1 MVYSRDGDNV
11 NSQFSSTGLRHMRM
25 VLSVLGTGTQPA
37 PLPPDCHPRQTG
49 NGKTNQYTFDD
60 YKRDIEL
67 RASFFKPEKV
77 VITPALLPPHP
88 NKFATLLL
96 KAKTEGRETDGEGDK
111 REKMDN
117 GERKMEDEE
126 GGGDASVLESTIGS
140 PSSSLPAATLEDRD
154 VDHTTAPSSVEGESH
169 SRKSPSLCR
178 SYASLDGSAHDSSLT
193 SYQVPRYHEHS
204 TPLMRGVA
212 DDGHKG
218 VESMERTEK
227 KEERLSLTP
236 VRQKEDDTSKPRPL
250 VCVRQCH
257 CSIICPPL
265 CTHTHTLSFPLRPS
279 RHTHNETTPT

>member
-1 MVYSRDGDNV
+1 MVYSRDGENV

-37 PLPPDCHPRQTG
+37 PLPPDCHPQQTG

-77 VITPALLPPHP
+77 VITPALPPPHP
-88 NKFATLLL
+88 SKFAALLL
-96 KAKTEGRETDGEGDK
+96 KGKAGGRETDSEGDK

-117 GERKMEDEE
+117 GERKMTDEE
-126 GGGDASVLESTIGS
+126 GGDASVLESAIGS
-140 PSSSLPAATLEDRD
+140 PSSSLPAATQEDQD
-154 VDHTTAPSSVEGESH
+154 MDHATAPSSMEDESH
-169 SRKSPSLCR
+169 LKKSPSLCR
-178 SYASLDGSAHDSSLT
+178 SDASLDGSTHDSSLT

-218 VESMERTEK
+218 VESMERTKK

-236 VRQKEDDTSKPRPL
+236 VRQKKDDTSKPRPL

-257 CSIICPPL
+257 C
-265 CTHTHTLSFPLRPS
+265 TYM
-279 RHTHNETTPT
+279 